1 MHNVVTSNWHHSLWQ
16 MMTVRKWS
24 GTWQRR
30 SQFGGDP
37 DQGGSQSAG
46 VHIFLWRC
54 CPFGVALQ
62 CRDVGGYQPHGPSLG
77 GFPRPGGVATDG
89 AEDTVEV
96 VQNVGV
102 HLGRGS
108 KRRCRFWANGNLHS
122 AKTECGRSLYC
133 NVTDSQ
139 PVKGGREE
147 SEGMSGD
154 EVMGKGGT
162 LPGKGKGDSGS
173 GGWGGLRRAGG
184 IKKGD

>member
-62 CRDVGGYQPHGPSLG
+62 CRDVGGYQPHGPSLW
-77 GFPRPGGVATDG
+77 GFQDQVAWRLMGQKTQWRLYRMWEYTS
-89 AEDTVEV
+89 AEAAREDAGFEPMETYIRQR
-96 VQNVGV
+96 QNVAAHYIV
-102 HLGRGS
+102 TWPIL
-108 KRRCRFWANGNLHS
+108 NLWKV
-122 AKTECGRSLYC
+122 AER
-133 NVTDSQ
+133 N
-139 PVKGGREE
+139 
-147 SEGMSGD
+147 
-154 EVMGKGGT
+154 
-162 LPGKGKGDSGS
+162 
-173 GGWGGLRRAGG
+173 RRAWVVMRWWEKAGLYLERERETAAAA
-184 IKKGD
+184 DEAD